1 MLQVQRKQME
11 SHLQLATAVHLDLAC
26 VKLYNTQAQLNDTE
40 AQLCDTQFQLNKTQ
54 ETTREVV
61 KKVDALQMQL
71 KEKLNDEKQNQA
83 VEKVVMEMKKKN
95 SFTWK
100 IDGFSGLLRLAK
112 AGIKNAVES
121 VPFYSEDCGYKLK
134 ASLHPYGN
142 GSGKR
147 THLSLFIKV
156 LEGEYDAILPWP
168 LQKTVRFRLIDQQPP
183 TSVHPAQ
190 DVTESFIYTI
200 YDKPHGDGSK
210 SRGCPRFITHEK
222 LKTRRYLV
230 DDTLFL
236 HIEVAPLFDEV
247 GKPAW
252 STSSLHTATKVDYGR
267 LPMS

>member
-1 MLQVQRKQME
+1 M
-11 SHLQLATAVHLDLAC
+11 
-26 VKLYNTQAQLNDTE
+26 
-40 AQLCDTQFQLNKTQ
+40 
-54 ETTREVV
+54 
-61 KKVDALQMQL
+61 
-71 KEKLNDEKQNQA
+71 
-83 VEKVVMEMKKKN
+83 
-95 SFTWK
+95 
-100 IDGFSGLLRLAK
+100 RLAK

-121 VPFYSEDCGYKLK
+121 VPFFSNDCSYKLK

-147 THLSLFIKV
+147 THLPLFIEILK
-156 LEGEYDAILPWP
+156 GEYDAILPWP
-168 LQKTVRFRLIDQQPP
+168 LQKTVWFRFIDQQPP
-183 TSVHPAQ
+183 TSVHLAQ
-190 DVTESFIYTI
+190 NVTEYFIYTI

-236 HIEVAPLFDEV
+236 QTEVAPLFGEV